1 MTTWWEEHNAL
12 VREHGVGVPLL
23 DDAMTLLDDVEAAF
37 AVTGA
42 ATPGWSSP
50 DVDRSDSS
58 IYERVTEPE
67 RFEIA
72 AARAEAWGKVL
83 TARGWATSW
92 TRGIQRVLVP
102 ARRAAVP
109 MVFHVKHNHGATFV
123 TVGVGDP
130 PFMLQEHPDCA
141 CDGCDM
147 GSESLLRGIDEDI
160 FSVVDGSLEVVEGG
174 GRRTLRTSFSGSHST
189 TSKRG
194 PVRGVS
200 GGPWG
205 TDWAPRRLIKMSS

>member
-1 MTTWWEEHNAL
+1 MTTWWEEHNAMA
-12 VREHGVGVPLL
+12 REHGVGVPLL
-23 DDAMTLLDDVEAAF
+23 DDAVTLLDDVEAAF
-37 AVTGA
+37 ASTGA
-42 ATPGWSSP
+42 ATPGWPAP
-50 DVDRSDSS
+50 DVDHSDSR
-58 IYERVTEPE
+58 IYERGTEPE
-67 RFEIA
+67 RFAIV
-72 AARAEAWGKVL
+72 AARAEAWVSVL

-102 ARRAAVP
+102 ARREAAH
-109 MVFHVKHNHGATFV
+109 MVLHVNHNHGATFV

-147 GSESLLRGIDEDI
+147 GSETLLQGIDEDI
-160 FSVVDGSLEVVEGG
+160 FSIVDGSLEVVEGAG
-174 GRRTLRTSFSGSHST
+174 QRTLRTSFSGARST
-189 TSKRG
+189 TSKRR

-205 TDWAPRRLIKMSS
+205 EGWSPRRLIKMSF